1 MRHNGVAFP
10 PGYEAR
16 GLIVRIKG
24 NPVKLEPLQEEMLMA
39 WAKKIGTPYVQ
50 DPVFQQNFLGSLRE
64 GWHELFDAVLIQDIE
79 WTEMLRIA
87 DAEKLANMPP
97 ERRKQVSAERKRV
110 REELQAHYGHAE
122 VDGIQVEIG
131 AYLVEPPG
139 IFMGRGAHP
148 MRGKW
153 KPRVYST
160 DVTLNLGEEA
170 PVPEAPHGGWKDIAH
185 EHESLWVAR
194 WLDVLSNKI
203 KYVWLAETSHLRQ
216 EREKEKFV
224 KASNLEANLDAVRK
238 GIREGMRSKEA
249 RIRKAA
255 TVAYLIDRMA
265 MRVGDEKDEDEADTV
280 GASTL
285 RVEHVKFLED
295 HIEFDFLGKDSV
307 RWEKDLPISEDTRV
321 LAKNLQEFSKGKRPD
336 EQIFPEVSSSQVNR
350 FLSSLMSGL
359 TAKVFRTFH
368 ATTTVKDY
376 LARNN
381 RMNGSSLFEKE
392 YVAKRANLEAAITCN
407 HKRTPPKT
415 WAESLAKREEAVKKL
430 RRAKPDLGKLDKQVA
445 DRELALTKLVE
456 QRKKFEAEGAGRERE
471 KAEALAKLE
480 AKPEPTARKAR
491 AALNKRKKAARKARR
506 ELKHSDAERISR
518 LKERIGKARES
529 LQKAQETRKHA
540 VAGYR
545 ERLEKAERQLE
556 LAKLTRDYN
565 LNTSLKNYIDPRVYR
580 TWGERVGYD
589 WLRLYTKTL
598 QRKFNWAK
606 EEVNGQ
612 NS

>member
-10 PGYEAR
+10 PEYQAR
-16 GLIVRIKG
+16 GLIVKIKG
-24 NPVKLEPLQEEMLMA
+24 SPVKLDSLQEEMLMA

-50 DPVFQQNFLGSLRE
+50 DPVFQQNFMNSLRE
-64 GWHELFDAVLIQDIE
+64 RWHDLFDDVGVDNID
-79 WTEMLRIA
+79 WTEMLSIA
-87 DAEKLANMPP
+87 EAEKLANMPP
-97 ERRKQVSAERKRV
+97 EQRKQVSAERKRV
-110 REELQAHYGHAE
+110 REELQAKYGHAE

-160 DVTLNLGEEA
+160 AVTLNLDEQA
-170 PVPEAPHGGWKDIAH
+170 TIPEAPHGGWKEIAH

-194 WLDVLSNKI
+194 WLDELSDKI

-238 GIREGMRSKEA
+238 GIREGLRSKQV
-249 RIRKAA
+249 RVRKVA

-307 RWEKDLPISEDTRV
+307 RWEKDLPISDDTRA
-321 LAKNLQEFSKGKRPD
+321 LAKNLQEFSQGKKPD
-336 EQIFPEVSSSQVNR
+336 EQIFPEVSSAQVNR
-350 FLSSLMSGL
+350 FLGSLMPGL

-376 LARNN
+376 LAQNN
-381 RMNGSSLFEKE
+381 RLNGASLFQKE
-392 YVAKRANLEAAITCN
+392 YIAKRANLQAAITCN

-415 WAESLAKREEAVKKL
+415 WAESLAKREEALKKL
-430 RRAKPDLGKLDKQVA
+430 RAAKPDLEKLDKQIV
-445 DRELALTKLVE
+445 DREAVLGKLIE
-456 QRKKFEAEGAGRERE
+456 ERKKFEEGAEERERQ
-471 KAEALAKLE
+471 KDEALAKWE
-480 AKPEPTARKAR
+480 AKPEPSSRKAH
-491 AALNKRKKAARKARR
+491 AAWNKRIKNARKARR
-506 ELKHSDAERISR
+506 ELKRSDAERTAR
-518 LKERIGKARES
+518 LKQRIAKARES
-529 LQKAQETRKHA
+529 LQKAQEARKHA
-540 VAGYR
+540 ANGYR

-556 LAKLTRDYN
+556 FAKLTRDYN

-580 TWGERVGYD
+580 TWGDRVGYD
-589 WLRLYTKTL
+589 WTRLYTKTL

-606 EEVNGQ
+606 EETDAQ
-612 NS
+612 DS